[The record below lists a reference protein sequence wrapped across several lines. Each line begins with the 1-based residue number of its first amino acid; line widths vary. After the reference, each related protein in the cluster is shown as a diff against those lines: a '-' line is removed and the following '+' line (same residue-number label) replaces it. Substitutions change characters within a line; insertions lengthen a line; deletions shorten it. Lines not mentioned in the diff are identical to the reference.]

1 MSMVETIGRDWMM
14 WAVLGL
20 AAVTLAMYIWER
32 ISLELTSLG
41 LIVILLLLFHFAPVI
56 DETGAPLL
64 TSRRLLEGFAN
75 PALLTVMALLV
86 VGQGMILTGGVS
98 YIAGFLLKV
107 GPRNKW
113 VMIGITLFVVLCL
126 SAFLNNTPVVVIF
139 IPIIQALAER
149 DTQSPS
155 ALMIPLSFAA
165 ILGGMTTLIGSST
178 NLLVSSALIDLDL
191 PPLNFFQFTGIGLI
205 LAGVGFVYVVGI
217 APRILPNRASLKS
230 HFTEGDGKQFIA
242 QITVGPDSRL
252 IGTSFTGGLLK
263 ELRNVTIQMVL
274 RGEHSVLPHL
284 NDGFDIRPGD
294 VLVVAAMRTALT
306 ETLQSDK
313 GLSSQVDI
321 TGQEGSESDADG
333 QLLAE
338 VMLPPGSKLLGQNL
352 EMLAFRYQYKCIVLG
367 IQRRSRM
374 IRSRMTE
381 IRLETGDVLL
391 VQGRAEDV
399 EALRGTRDLVLLE
412 WSTKRVSRPIH
423 ARRAAVI
430 FIGVI
435 GLAAAGIVP
444 IVISALMGAVAMLAA
459 GVINF
464 RQAARAIDSKVVLLV
479 AAALA
484 LGSALQATHG
494 AEYVALQL
502 LGLMGQSSV
511 AMILSVFFLLVA
523 GFTNLLSN
531 NACAVLFT
539 PIGVGLAQQ
548 LGVSPMVFAIT
559 VLLAAN
565 CSFASPVGYQTNLLV
580 MGPGHYRFV
589 DFLKAGLPLILL
601 LWLVFTAVAPWW
613 FGL

>member
-1 MSMVETIGRDWMM
+1 MSMVEMMGRDGAM

-20 AAVTLAMYIWER
+20 AAVTLTMYIWEK

-41 LIVILLLLFHFAPVI
+41 LIVTLLLLFHFAPVT

-75 PALLTVMALLV
+75 PALLTVTALLV
-86 VGQGMILTGGVS
+86 VGRGMILTGGVS
-98 YIAGFLLKV
+98 YIAGFLL
-107 GPRNKW
+107 PRNKKG
-113 VMIGITLFVVLCL
+113 MIAVVLFVVLCL

-149 DTQSPS
+149 GAQSPS

-178 NLLVSSALIDLDL
+178 NLLVSSSLIELNL
-191 PPLNFFQFTGIGLI
+191 PPLHFFQFTGIGVI
-205 LAGVGFVYVVGI
+205 LAGVGFVYVVLV
-217 APRILPNRASLKS
+217 APRILPSRASLKS
-230 HFTEGDGKQFIA
+230 RFTEGDGKQFIA

-252 IGTSFTGGLLK
+252 IGTSFTGGLFK

-284 NDGFDIRPGD
+284 DDGFEIRSGD
-294 VLVVAAMRTALT
+294 VLVVAATRAALT
-306 ETLQSDK
+306 GALESDK
-313 GLSSQVDI
+313 GLIHAQAGVI
-321 TGQEGSESDADG
+321 GAEGSESAG

-352 EMLAFRYQYKCIVLG
+352 EMLGFRYQYKCIVLG

-391 VQGRAEDV
+391 VQGRSEDV

-412 WSTKRVSRPIH
+412 WSTKRVSRPVH
-423 ARRAAVI
+423 ARRAALI

-435 GLAAAGIVP
+435 ALAAAGMVP
-444 IVISALMGAVAMLAA
+444 IVISAFLGAVAMLAA

-464 RQAARAIDSKVVLLV
+464 RQAARAIDSRVVLLV

-484 LGSALQATHG
+484 LGNALQATGG
-494 AEYVALQL
+494 AEYVATQL

-511 AMILSVFFLLVA
+511 VMILSAFFLLVA
-523 GFTNLLSN
+523 GFTKLLSN

-539 PIGVGLAQQ
+539 PIGIGLAQQ
-548 LGVSPMVFAIT
+548 LGVSPTVFAIT

-589 DFLKAGLPLILL
+589 DFLKAGVPLIVL